1 MPQIIHSFT
10 GICTPPDSLPS
21 IDLQGATRYSGAS
34 EQKLRKIAYCYAEI
48 LGLAVSKNPG
58 GEVVQC

>member
-10 GICTPPDSLPS
+10 GIYTPPDSLPL
-21 IDLQGATRYSGAS
+21 IDLQGATRDFGTSAQS
-34 EQKLRKIAYCYAEI
+34 LRKIAYCYAEI